1 MASTADALALA
12 ERGLRVHPLRPGT
25 KVAVVKDWPALA
37 TGDRATIEAW
47 WRSYPD
53 ANIGV
58 ATGGGL
64 VVLDID
70 GPTGE
75 TSLNL
80 KQAAS
85 ADTRPTFTVKT
96 PHGHHL
102 YYLTAIPVRNSAGR
116 HGPGLDVRGEHG
128 YVVGP
133 GSSVDGT
140 VYTIVSHLSMAPAPK
155 WVTEPP
161 PAATTQPVAPGEP
174 IPVGQQDETL
184 YKIACRLR
192 GKGWN
197 YDGILAELQ
206 TIPLDHADG
215 RRPYELADYQRLAR
229 SACQHPKGEP
239 PVDFT
244 HNPAS
249 RPLGSAP
256 EPQPLIPFRVRT
268 VVQILTDPLPA
279 PLVGRLIAE
288 GSFAAMF
295 GPEWSGKSLV
305 ALDIQLSMAAGIPCC
320 LGIPLNQAPVLYVL
334 AEGTLRSRIQAWQYA
349 HPGANLD
356 AFRSHEEGFNFADK
370 RHVEA
375 LFGYVL
381 QEQPVLVTF
390 DTLAATIGGDENSNV
405 DMGKVIATCQ
415 EIQRITNR
423 KTATLLLAHPGK
435 DAAKGIRGHSSLP
448 AALETS
454 IQVIGVESPKYADEV
469 EVGEPTGGSVT
480 LRPRKNR
487 DGAKGKDITAAILSA
502 GESVYLAHDSR
513 QRALSAGGLEMLRQ
527 LAENGVMSFTHW
539 GTGTTV
545 GARQQQ
551 RLRGELIDQ
560 GYAQHFSLNATV
572 GLTSA
577 GEGVI

>member
-1 MASTADALALA
+1 LAA
-12 ERGLRVHPLRPGT
+12 RGLRVHPLRPGT

-37 TGDRATIEAW
+37 TTDQATIEAW

-58 ATGGGL
+58 ATGDGL

-85 ADTRPTFTVKT
+85 SDTRPTFTVKT

-133 GSSVDGT
+133 GSSVDGA
-140 VYTIVSHLSMAPAPK
+140 VYTVVSHLSMAPAPK

-161 PAATTQPVAPGEP
+161 PAATTQTVAPGEP

-197 YDGILAELQ
+197 YDGILAEIQ

-256 EPQPLIPFRVRT
+256 EPQPPAEQLAGVDLVDLAAQPIAPEPPSLKFLGEDGILFAGHMTLFDGYAKVGKSTALLFCFADWVEAGHT
-268 VVQILTDPLPA
+268 VLILTEEPHA
-279 PLVGRLIAE
+279 
-288 GSFAAMF
+288 
-295 GPEWSGKSLV
+295 
-305 ALDIQLSMAAGIPCC
+305 
-320 LGIPLNQAPVLYVL
+320 N
-334 AEGTLRSRIQAWQYA
+334 WQRA
-349 HPGANLD
+349 
-356 AFRSHEEGFNFADK
+356 
-370 RHVEA
+370 
-375 LFGYVL
+375 
-381 QEQPVLVTF
+381 
-390 DTLAATIGGDENSNV
+390 
-405 DMGKVIATCQ
+405 
-415 EIQRITNR
+415 IQRHAPR
-423 KTATLLLAHPGK
+423 LV
-435 DAAKGIRGHSSLP
+435 RG
-448 AALETS
+448 
-454 IQVIGVESPKYADEV
+454 VRVVE
-469 EVGEPTGGSVT
+469 GRG
-480 LRPRKNR
+480 
-487 DGAKGKDITAAILSA
+487 LSA
-502 GESVYLAHDSR
+502 AQVL
-513 QRALSAGGLEMLRQ
+513 Q
-527 LAENGVMSFTHW
+527 LAEEAPEDVVVIDTARHLLDVSDENDPSGVARALRPYVNVARGGRSVIVVHHENKNQ
-539 GTGTTV
+539 GRISGTTAWESEPDRLV
-545 GARQQQ
+545 TVKRDGDEDSRARKVRSWGRGARDHTLLYSLAEDDRTLSVNRVVLRNPAYGRDVVLDVVLMDPQSTAEIIAATGLPMSMDTARR
-551 RLRGELIDQ
+551 RLEELEEQGKVVRRYGERGHLVW
-560 GYAQHFSLNATV
+560 SRNAE
-572 GLTSA
+572 A
-577 GEGVI
+577 DI